1 MDDTVVIALF
11 RHGLTEENKRK
22 AYLGWNDS
30 PLDPKSKEISTSESY
45 DLYYSSDLRRC
56 ITTGTILFPNKHLNL
71 LSHLREMNFG
81 KWEGKTYEE
90 LKEVPQYQRWL
101 SDPKSYSPPEGESF
115 GEFTSRISMGWDK
128 ITETI
133 LSQNHHRCAIITHGG
148 TIRYLLSKFAPQAED
163 FWSWQAPHHQ
173 GYELVF
179 EREALRRRDRCTLL
193 REVPL
198 TAKELG

>member
-30 PLDPKSKEISTSESY
+30 PLCFESKKSSTINRY
-45 DLYYSSDLRRC
+45 QLYFSSDLPRC
-56 ITTGTILFPNKHLNL
+56 ITTAKKLFPKSELKL

-81 KWEGKTYEE
+81 KWEGKTYED
-90 LKEVPQYQRWL
+90 LKGVPLYQRWL
-101 SDPKSYSPPEGESF
+101 SAPQSYSPPEGESF
-115 GEFTSRISMGWDK
+115 GEFTSRVSSGWEK
-128 ITETI
+128 ITEDIVTENV
-133 LSQNHHRCAIITHGG
+133 QRCAIITHGG
-148 TIRYLLSKFAPQAED
+148 VIRYLLSEFAPEPRE
-163 FWSWQAPHHQ
+163 FWSWPVPHHL
-173 GYELVF
+173 GFELVF
-179 EREALRRRDRCTLL
+179 EKEALRRRDRCTLL